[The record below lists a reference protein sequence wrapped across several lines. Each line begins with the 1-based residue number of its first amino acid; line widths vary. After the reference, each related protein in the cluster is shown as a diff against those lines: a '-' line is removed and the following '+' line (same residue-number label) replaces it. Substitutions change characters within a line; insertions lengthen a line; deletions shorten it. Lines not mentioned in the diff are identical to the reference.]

1 LSSTLTPPTD
11 VGSPD
16 AKGPDP
22 VRRPPKGEAR
32 RPDAYRRVLPWAL
45 GISFFV
51 HVLLVIFVSRLLVL
65 SERGLLGRPPT
76 VVALPEGIEVVDVPT
91 PDPLA
96 PLSEPERPEIR
107 PGEQEVIQVVP
118 GEPEEVG
125 GVEVEPEVR
134 GLTNAE
140 RLRAQFTD
148 RRLWVPYP
156 DEPWPD
162 HVAQAYARADSA
174 VRALLR
180 VWLDSL
186 SLTEEERRRAT
197 EWTFGEGDKKWGISD
212 KGLHLGDITI
222 PIPFGALFGYS
233 MSPNAQKTRQMIREF
248 NEIRQQ
254 DIETDIR
261 KEREEALKEMRRR
274 TREEV
279 ERRERDTTEAAP
291 PDTAGG

>member
-1 LSSTLTPPTD
+1 LSSTLVPPPD
-11 VGSPD
+11 VGRPE
-16 AKGPDP
+16 AEGPDP
-22 VRRPPKGEAR
+22 VRTPLVWGAR
-32 RPDAYRRVLPWAL
+32 RRDAYSRALPWAL
-45 GISFFV
+45 GVSLLV
-51 HVLLVIFVSRLLVL
+51 HVLLVLFVSRLLDL
-65 SERGLLGRPPT
+65 SERGFLGPPPEIIPRPD
-76 VVALPEGIEVVDVPT
+76 GIEVVDVPT
-91 PDPLA
+91 PDPLE
-96 PLSEPERPEIR
+96 PLSEPERPDIR

-118 GEPEEVG
+118 GEPDEVG
-125 GVEVEPEVR
+125 GAEAEPERR

-156 DEPWPD
+156 DEPWPA

-186 SLTEEERRRAT
+186 SLSEEERRRAT
-197 EWTFGEGDKKWGISD
+197 EWTFGEGDEKWGISD

-233 MSPNAQKTRQMIREF
+233 MSPNAQKTREMIRQF

-261 KEREEALKEMRRR
+261 KERDEALKEMRRR

-279 ERRERDTTEAAP
+279 ERREGDTTEAAP
-291 PDTAGG
+291 PDTADG

>member
-1 LSSTLTPPTD
+1 MR
-11 VGSPD
+11 G
-16 AKGPDP
+16 
-22 VRRPPKGEAR
+22 AR
-32 RPDAYRRVLPWAL
+32 RGDAYSRALPWAL
-45 GISFFV
+45 GISLLA
-51 HVLLVIFVSRLLVL
+51 HVLLILFVSRLLYL
-65 SERGLLGRPPT
+65 SERGFLGLPPEM
-76 VVALPEGIEVVDVPT
+76 VRRPEGIEVVDVPA
-91 PDPLA
+91 PELLEPLT
-96 PLSEPERPEIR
+96 EPERPDIR

-118 GEPEEVG
+118 GEPDEA
-125 GVEVEPEVR
+125 GVAEAEPERR

-156 DEPWPD
+156 DEPWPA
-162 HVAQAYARADSA
+162 HVADAYARADSA

-186 SLTEEERRRAT
+186 SLTEEQRRRAT
-197 EWTFGEGDKKWGISD
+197 EWTFGEGDEKWGISD

-233 MSPNAQKTRQMIREF
+233 MSPNAQKTREMIRQF

-261 KEREEALKEMRRR
+261 KERDEALKEMRRR
-274 TREEV
+274 TQEEV
-279 ERRERDTTEAAP
+279 ERRERDTTAAAP

>member
-1 LSSTLTPPTD
+1 MSSTLVPPPD
-11 VGSPD
+11 VGRPE
-16 AKGPDP
+16 AEGPDP
-22 VRRPPKGEAR
+22 ARKPPVGGVRRRDTYSRA
-32 RPDAYRRVLPWAL
+32 LPWAL
-45 GISFFV
+45 GASFLV
-51 HVLLVIFVSRLLVL
+51 HVLLVLFVSRLLDL
-65 SERGLLGRPPT
+65 SERGFLGLPPD
-76 VVALPEGIEVVDVPT
+76 APPPDGIEVVDVPT
-91 PDPLA
+91 PEPLEPLA
-96 PLSEPERPEIR
+96 EPQRPDIR

-118 GEPEEVG
+118 GEPDEVDG
-125 GVEVEPEVR
+125 AEAEPERR

-156 DEPWPD
+156 DEPWPA

-186 SLTEEERRRAT
+186 SLSEEERRRAT
-197 EWTFGEGDKKWGISD
+197 EWTFGEGDEKWGISD

-261 KEREEALKEMRRR
+261 KERDEALREMRRR

-279 ERRERDTTEAAP
+279 ERREDDTTEAAP
-291 PDTAGG
+291 PDTADG

>member
-1 LSSTLTPPTD
+1 LSSTLVPPPD
-11 VGSPD
+11 VGRPE
-16 AKGPDP
+16 AEGPDP
-22 VRRPPKGEAR
+22 VRKPPAAGVR
-32 RPDAYRRVLPWAL
+32 RRDNYSRALPWAL
-45 GISFFV
+45 GASFLI
-51 HVLLVIFVSRLLVL
+51 HVLLVLFVSRLLDL
-65 SERGLLGRPPT
+65 SERGFLGLPPD
-76 VVALPEGIEVVDVPT
+76 APPPDGIEVVDVPT
-91 PDPLA
+91 PEPLE
-96 PLSEPERPEIR
+96 PLTEPQRPDIR

-118 GEPEEVG
+118 GEPDEVDG
-125 GVEVEPEVR
+125 ATAEPERR

-156 DEPWPD
+156 DEPWPA

-186 SLTEEERRRAT
+186 SLSEEERRRAT
-197 EWTFGEGDKKWGISD
+197 EWTFGEGDEKWGISD

-261 KEREEALKEMRRR
+261 KERDEALKEMRRR
-274 TREEV
+274 TQEEV
-279 ERRERDTTEAAP
+279 ERRENDTTEAAP
-291 PDTAGG
+291 PDTADG

>member
-1 LSSTLTPPTD
+1 LSSTLVPPPD
-11 VGSPD
+11 VGRPEAEDS
-16 AKGPDP
+16 DP
-22 VRRPPKGEAR
+22 VRTPPEGGVR
-32 RPDAYRRVLPWAL
+32 SRDAYSRALPWAL
-45 GISFFV
+45 SVSLLV
-51 HVLLVIFVSRLLVL
+51 HVLLVLFVSHLLDL
-65 SERGLLGRPPT
+65 SERGFLGLPPEILPRPD
-76 VVALPEGIEVVDVPT
+76 GIEVVDVPT
-91 PDPLA
+91 PDPLE

-118 GEPEEVG
+118 GEPDEVG
-125 GVEVEPEVR
+125 GAEAEPER
-134 GLTNAE
+134 PGLTNAE

-156 DEPWPD
+156 DEQWPA

-174 VRALLR
+174 VRAVLR

-186 SLTEEERRRAT
+186 NLSEEERRRAT
-197 EWTFGEGDKKWGISD
+197 EWTFGDGDEKWGISD

-233 MSPNAQKTRQMIREF
+233 MSPNAQKTREMIRQF

-261 KEREEALKEMRRR
+261 KERDEAQREMRRR

-279 ERRERDTTEAAP
+279 ERREHDTTEATP
-291 PDTAGG
+291 PDTADG

>member
-1 LSSTLTPPTD
+1 MSSTLVPPPD
-11 VGSPD
+11 VGRPE
-16 AKGPDP
+16 AEGPDP
-22 VRRPPKGEAR
+22 VRKPPVRGVR
-32 RPDAYRRVLPWAL
+32 SRDTYSRVLPWAL
-45 GISFFV
+45 GASFLV
-51 HVLLVIFVSRLLVL
+51 HVLLVLFVSRLLDL
-65 SERGLLGRPPT
+65 SERGFLGPPPD
-76 VVALPEGIEVVDVPT
+76 VLPPDGIEVVDVPT
-91 PDPLA
+91 LEPLE
-96 PLSEPERPEIR
+96 PLTEPERPDIR

-118 GEPEEVG
+118 GEPDEAG
-125 GVEVEPEVR
+125 GAEAEPER
-134 GLTNAE
+134 QGLTNAE

-156 DEPWPD
+156 DEPWPAD
-162 HVAQAYARADSA
+162 VAQAYARADSA

-186 SLTEEERRRAT
+186 SLSEEERRRAT
-197 EWTFGEGDKKWGISD
+197 EWTFGEGDEKWGISD

-261 KEREEALKEMRRR
+261 KERDEALKEMRRR
-274 TREEV
+274 TQEEI

-291 PDTAGG
+291 PDTADG

>member
-1 LSSTLTPPTD
+1 LSSTLVPP
-11 VGSPD
+11 PD
-16 AKGPDP
+16 AGRPEAEGPDHIRKP
-22 VRRPPKGEAR
+22 PEGNVRGRDTYSRA
-32 RPDAYRRVLPWAL
+32 LPWAL
-45 GISFFV
+45 GVSFLV
-51 HVLLVIFVSRLLVL
+51 HVLLVLFVSRLLDL
-65 SERGLLGRPPT
+65 SERGFLGSPPD
-76 VVALPEGIEVVDVPT
+76 VLPPEGIEVVDVPT
-91 PDPLA
+91 PEPLQ
-96 PLSEPERPEIR
+96 PLTEPERPDIR

-125 GVEVEPEVR
+125 GAEAEPERR

-156 DEPWPD
+156 EEPWPAD
-162 HVAQAYARADSA
+162 VARAYARADSA

-186 SLTEEERRRAT
+186 SLSEEERRRAT
-197 EWTFGEGDKKWGISD
+197 EWTFGEGDEKWGISD

-261 KEREEALKEMRRR
+261 KERNEALKEMRRR
-274 TREEV
+274 TQEEV

-291 PDTAGG
+291 PDTADG

>member
-1 LSSTLTPPTD
+1 MPPER
-11 VGSPD
+11 G
-16 AKGPDP
+16 
-22 VRRPPKGEAR
+22 VRRGDPYSRA
-32 RPDAYRRVLPWAL
+32 LPWAL
-45 GISFFV
+45 GVSLLV
-51 HVLLVIFVSRLLVL
+51 HVLLVLFVSRLLDL
-65 SERGLLGRPPT
+65 SERGFLGLPPEI
-76 VVALPEGIEVVDVPT
+76 VPRQEGIEVVDVPT
-91 PDPLA
+91 PDPLE
-96 PLSEPERPEIR
+96 PLTEPERPDIR
-107 PGEQEVIQVVP
+107 PGEQEVIQVAP
-118 GEPEEVG
+118 GEPDEVG
-125 GVEVEPEVR
+125 GAEAEPERR

-156 DEPWPD
+156 EEPWPA

-186 SLTEEERRRAT
+186 SLTEEERRR
-197 EWTFGEGDKKWGISD
+197 GEGDKKWGISD

-261 KEREEALKEMRRR
+261 KERDEALKEMRRR

-279 ERRERDTTEAAP
+279 ERREGDTTEAAP
-291 PDTAGG
+291 PDTADG

>member
-1 LSSTLTPPTD
+1 MRGRDTYSR
-11 VGSPD
+11 
-16 AKGPDP
+16 A
-22 VRRPPKGEAR
+22 
-32 RPDAYRRVLPWAL
+32 LPWAL
-45 GISFFV
+45 GVSFLV
-51 HVLLVIFVSRLLVL
+51 HVLLVLFVSRLLDL
-65 SERGLLGRPPT
+65 SERGFLGSPPD
-76 VVALPEGIEVVDVPT
+76 VLPPEGIEVVDVPT
-91 PDPLA
+91 PEPLQ
-96 PLSEPERPEIR
+96 PLTEPERPDIR

-118 GEPEEVG
+118 GEPDEVG
-125 GVEVEPEVR
+125 GAEAEPERR

-156 DEPWPD
+156 EEPWPAD
-162 HVAQAYARADSA
+162 VARAYARADSA

-186 SLTEEERRRAT
+186 SLSEEERRRAT
-197 EWTFGEGDKKWGISD
+197 EWTFGEGDEKWGISD

-261 KEREEALKEMRRR
+261 KERDEALKEMRRR
-274 TREEV
+274 TQEEV

-291 PDTAGG
+291 PDTADG

>member
-1 LSSTLTPPTD
+1 MPPER
-11 VGSPD
+11 G
-16 AKGPDP
+16 
-22 VRRPPKGEAR
+22 VRRGDPYSRA
-32 RPDAYRRVLPWAL
+32 LPWAL
-45 GISFFV
+45 GVSLLV
-51 HVLLVIFVSRLLVL
+51 HVLLVLFVSRLLDL
-65 SERGLLGRPPT
+65 SERGFLGLPPEI
-76 VVALPEGIEVVDVPT
+76 VPRQEGIEVVDVPT
-91 PDPLA
+91 PDPLE
-96 PLSEPERPEIR
+96 PLTEPERPDIR
-107 PGEQEVIQVVP
+107 PGEQEVIQVAP
-118 GEPEEVG
+118 GEPE
-125 GVEVEPEVR
+125 
-134 GLTNAE
+134 
-140 RLRAQFTD
+140 
-148 RRLWVPYP
+148 
-156 DEPWPD
+156 PWPA

-261 KEREEALKEMRRR
+261 KERDEALKEMRRR

-279 ERRERDTTEAAP
+279 ERREGDTTEAAP
-291 PDTAGG
+291 PDTADG

>member
-1 LSSTLTPPTD
+1 MSSTLVPPPDVERPEAEDRDPLQTPPKLGVPRRD
-11 VGSPD
+11 VYSR
-16 AKGPDP
+16 A
-22 VRRPPKGEAR
+22 
-32 RPDAYRRVLPWAL
+32 LPWAL
-45 GISFFV
+45 GISLFV
-51 HVLLVIFVSRLLVL
+51 HILLVLFVSRLLDL
-65 SERGLLGRPPT
+65 SERGFLGLPPDVRP
-76 VVALPEGIEVVDVPT
+76 LPDGIEVVEVPT
-91 PDPLA
+91 PDPLE

-118 GEPEEVG
+118 GEPDDVG
-125 GVEVEPEVR
+125 GAEAEPERR

-156 DEPWPD
+156 DEPWPP
-162 HVAQAYARADSA
+162 HVARAYARADSA
-174 VRALLR
+174 VRAMLR

-197 EWTFGEGDKKWGISD
+197 EWTFGEGDEKWGISD

-233 MSPNAQKTRQMIREF
+233 MSPNAQKTRQMIRDF
-248 NEIRQQ
+248 NAIRQQ

-261 KEREEALKEMRRR
+261 RERDEALKEMRRR
-274 TREEV
+274 AEEEV

-291 PDTAGG
+291 PDSADG